1 MKIFKILS
9 KRGLALFLV
18 LMMCMSFLPATALAV
33 EGAEVNPDEG
43 TFCGI
48 PAHTHTDECYRKELT
63 CSLQETQEHKHNETC
78 YIRETLICGQEESAG
93 HTHGDGCW
101 KPLTSEPINCKY
113 PEDESHVHEAECY
126 LPAVVELICDSTEEG
141 HVHIANCW
149 LELVC
154 TQEESEGHQHD
165 TECYQSGTSE
175 SPICGLEESDGHKH
189 DENCCA
195 STLICGSEAH
205 VHSDECYKSQEGPSE
220 KVTSFLDAVA
230 VIPEEITPEN
240 ITAAEEAITAARAAY
255 NALSDEEKASENV
268 KADLETLKAAEAAL
282 EEVKKPEEPVSFDP
296 ATGTLTITGMDTVTA
311 DDVASYKNGLIN
323 LIIQGN
329 GNTTIDELVF
339 RDCRQLKNV
348 TIENVLTIGKQAF
361 LSTTVENLT
370 IKDVGSI
377 ADQAFY
383 NSPKLKTVDISGVNT
398 LGKDIFHVYSNVT
411 ALEEVSL
418 SDIESIGDQVFKDC
432 VLLHDLSLSNIGT
445 IGFQAFM
452 NCSHLEGLDLS
463 GVETLGTSAFLGCT
477 GLTSLDLDDVE
488 IGETVFYGCT
498 GLKTVTLK
506 NIEAIGDYAFTGCTG
521 LETVHMEKIG
531 TIGTQAFSAYGKISA
546 CTALETV
553 TMDEVTTIGKKAFYN
568 CKALET
574 VTMSNVDTI
583 GQYAFQN
590 CTGLNSVQMGTVR
603 FIDNY
608 AFWYCTNLTS
618 IESLSN
624 VTERIGG
631 FAFYGCEKLTGLTV
645 DDLTKMGYIGSND
658 EIMERVQ
665 AILAGKFQL
674 DDAQSINRLEP
685 DQGWDAYDV
694 GRSDNWDQYDNG
706 TQLMEQA
713 RWSAANSPTAEVK
726 VDAYYTAEQQMDYIF
741 VADLSASMAQLGN
754 PNDANARF
762 YDMQSKL
769 LDMTGQ
775 LLGTPG
781 YDCQVA
787 IVTFGG
793 FFNNNATSEAM
804 EFTSN
809 ADDAKAY
816 IEALEPLNEN
826 TDYVLGLNEVL
837 KLAESHDAE
846 RNTVVVFLSDGRPT
860 RDGETELK
868 TVQQLAAYNE
878 KIAGIAG
885 QIKDAG
891 VDGIYGVLHSPGES
905 GVEHAQAAM
914 EAVCEYVYRSTDTE
928 SFGRA
933 MNQAFTS
940 AYGSHVVTIPVGEAF
955 DAVDH
960 TINVSSGEA
969 VYDPDTHTIT
979 WTISGM
985 PFTQHTLTCG
995 IALKDEYADQAG
1007 TYAVN
1012 RAPVTMGTGE
1022 TETGVMVSVEA
1033 SLTLD
1038 YTPPTVPTA
1047 THTVRWVNWNG
1058 VQLAQVTV
1066 NNGEDAPAYP
1076 GATPVR
1082 PSTAAYTYTFRGWSA
1097 PAVDDDGNVTYTA
1110 QFTSTPVYEP
1120 TPTPG
1125 GGGGGGTTTIPDTPA
1140 PLDPGTTI
1148 TDQDV
1153 PLANVMNLDNTDH
1166 FAYITGYEDG
1176 TVRPLKDITRAE
1188 VATIFFRLMT
1198 EEYRAANWAT
1208 SNSFTDTAPD
1218 AWYNA
1223 AISTAAKA
1231 GILKGYTDG
1240 SVKPGAAITRAE
1252 FAAIAAR
1259 FMSDA
1264 VTDDGTGDFSDTAN
1278 HWAAREIRL
1287 AAKAGWVQGDGN
1299 LFRPDDPITR
1309 AEVMTMVNRMLDR
1322 VPDVENMLPDMKTW
1336 SDNPTDAWY
1345 YAAVQE
1351 ATVDHRHER
1360 AEDGV
1365 TEIWT
1370 ELTEEKD
1377 WDALLAAWTA
1387 NNGASAAE

>member
-33 EGAEVNPDEG
+33 EGEEVNPDEG

-48 PAHTHTDECYRKELT
+48 PAHTHTDECYKKELT

-101 KPLTSEPINCKY
+101 KPLTSEPISCEY
-113 PEDESHVHEAECY
+113 PEDESHVHGTECY

-189 DENCCA
+189 DENCYT

-268 KADLETLKAAEAAL
+268 AADLETLKAAEAAL
-282 EEVKKPEEPVSFDP
+282 EEAKKPEEPVSFDP
-296 ATGTLTITGMDTVTA
+296 VTGTLTISNVDYLNQAAALAYVKELGTKSA
-311 DDVASYKNGLIN
+311 DVKVLVIN
-323 LIIQGN
+323 NVREIAAYAFHQSLW
-329 GNTTIDELVF
+329 TSLSE
-339 RDCRQLKNV
+339 V
-348 TIENVLTIGKQAF
+348 TISKVDTIGDHAF
-361 LSTTVENLT
+361 FGLPELHTVALT
-370 IKDVGSI
+370 DVGALTETDYYGKSN
-377 ADQAFY
+377 AFAECK
-383 NSPKLKTVDISGVNT
+383 KLT
-398 LGKDIFHVYSNVT
+398 
-411 ALEEVSL
+411 SL
-418 SDIESIGDQVFKDC
+418 SLERVNIVGAEAFRQCSKLTD
-432 VLLHDLSLSNIGT
+432 LHISDVETFGQS
-445 IGFQAFM
+445 AFSY
-452 NCSHLEGLDLS
+452 CTGLAKLDLD
-463 GVETLGTSAFLGCT
+463 GKRDGIGALGTTMFYDCT
-477 GLTSLDLDDVE
+477 GLTE
-488 IGETVFYGCT
+488 
-498 GLKTVTLK
+498 VTLK
-506 NIEAIGDYAFTGCTG
+506 NIDA
-521 LETVHMEKIG
+521 
-531 TIGTQAFSAYGKISA
+531 
-546 CTALETV
+546 
-553 TMDEVTTIGKKAFYN
+553 IGKKAFYN

-645 DDLTKMGYIGSND
+645 DDMTKMGYIGSND

-665 AILAGKFQL
+665 AILAGRFQL

-804 EFTSN
+804 EFTSD

-985 PFTQHTLTCG
+985 PFTQHTLTCD
-995 IALKDEYADQAG
+995 IALKDEYADHAG

-1377 WDALLAAWTA
+1377 WDALLAEWTA